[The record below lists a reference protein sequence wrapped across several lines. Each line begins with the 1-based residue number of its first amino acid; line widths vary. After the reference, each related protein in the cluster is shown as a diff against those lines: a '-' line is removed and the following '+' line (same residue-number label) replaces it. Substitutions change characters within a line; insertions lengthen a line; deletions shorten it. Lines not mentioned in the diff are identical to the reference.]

1 MTQASL
7 VNISEAVGDVIRSE
21 PCPRCCL
28 CQTPGEMLYE
38 GMRDRLFGT
47 PGEWNL
53 RRCPNRDCGLIRLDP
68 MPLEADIGKAYA
80 DYFTH
85 EVAEEA

>member
-7 VNISEAVGDVIRSE
+7 VNISESAGDVIRSE
-21 PCPRCCL
+21 PCPRCYL
-28 CQTPGEMLYE
+28 CQTAGEMLYE
-38 GMRDRLFGT
+38 GMRDRLFGA

-53 RRCPNRDCGLIRLDP
+53 RRCPNRDCGLLRLDP